1 MTKKLETLLN
11 LPDNKEDLA
20 RMTAEK
26 KTTETRKRKEEK
38 ESQAQSLISMA
49 DFDKIANALPHV
61 TGLAKKA
68 DDELDDIAGRALS
81 AYESLMDL
89 GMNVEARYSGRVFEV
104 AGRMLDTTLSAK
116 VAKIDK
122 KLKMVELQLKK
133 ERNEADAKRKSG
145 NKGGDVQTGAVVLD
159 RNELLKQLKGDL
171 DK

>member
-1 MTKKLETLLN
+1 MTRKLEDLLN
-11 LPDNKEDLA
+11 LPDNKKDLA
-20 RMTAEK
+20 LQKEETK
-26 KTTETRKRKEEK
+26 KEETKQRKDEK
-38 ESQAQSLISMA
+38 ESQAQALITMA

-68 DDELDDIAGRALS
+68 DEELDDIAQRALDS
-81 AYESLMDL
+81 YESLMDL

-122 KLKMVELQLKK
+122 KIKMVELQLKK
-133 ERNEADAKRKSG
+133 ERIDQDAKRKTG
-145 NKGGDVQTGAVVLD
+145 HGGSDIQQGAIVLD
-159 RNELLKQLKGDL
+159 RNALMKQLKGDL

>member
-1 MTKKLETLLN
+1 MTRKLEDLLN
-11 LPDNKEDLA
+11 LPDNKKDLA
-20 RMTAEK
+20 LQKEETK
-26 KTTETRKRKEEK
+26 KEETKQRKDEK
-38 ESQAQSLISMA
+38 ESQAQALITMA

-68 DDELDDIAGRALS
+68 DEELDDIAKRALDS
-81 AYESLMDL
+81 YESLMDL

-122 KLKMVELQLKK
+122 KIKMVELQLKK
-133 ERNEADAKRKSG
+133 ERIDQDAKRKTGHG
-145 NKGGDVQTGAVVLD
+145 NDVQTGAVIVD
-159 RNELLKQLKGDL
+159 RNALMKQLRGEL